1 MSDFK
6 NFIGN
11 ENGPRCPRI
20 YILALT
26 DTLNVVNGKWKLPLI
41 ASLLRGVNRFKD
53 LLAQTEKITPRM
65 LSKELKELEINGI
78 VERKV
83 YNQTPVLIEYRLT
96 QSGKDIASVIDS
108 MIDWGMMH
116 RTQVIKSESPDD
128 AYLRT

>member
-6 NFIGN
+6 DFIGSDK
-11 ENGPRCPRI
+11 GPQCPRI

-26 DTLNVVNGKWKLPLI
+26 DTLNVISGKWKLPII

-53 LLAQTEKITPRM
+53 LLDSTQKITPRM

-78 VERKV
+78 IERKV

-96 QSGKDIASVIDS
+96 KSGKDIANVIDS
-108 MIDWGMMH
+108 MIDWGMIH
-116 RTQVIKSESPDD
+116 RTQVITNTVADQPVN
-128 AYLRT
+128 